1 MQPSP
6 IVKSQVIVTRVD
18 LVENSCVVRQ
28 KFSSESDDTRGLWG
42 LLRATRAA
50 MAFLLA
56 LPPERLSLGDRSLI
70 STTLRPPLRPT
81 GPGHLCTA
89 GRKSLDRRGCDIRTN
104 CGGDLP
110 PPSRGEL
117 RILLC
122 VSVQAAG

>member
-1 MQPSP
+1 MQTPSVASGGGP
-6 IVKSQVIVTRVD
+6 FFCFFLPDVADTVAGTSSILAIT
-18 LVENSCVVRQ
+18 
-28 KFSSESDDTRGLWG
+28 SSESDDTRGLWG

-110 PPSRGEL
+110 PPPGE
-117 RILLC
+117 
-122 VSVQAAG
+122 S